1 MNLPLKTALSA
12 LLLAAG
18 APALAQAP
26 APAPA
31 PALVQADPA
40 LWVVKDE
47 DTTIYLFGSVHVLK
61 PGIMWFDD
69 EVKAAFDKAD
79 TLVLEMVQPDQNEM
93 MSKLTKIAIDPD
105 GPPLSEKLEAAPR
118 AAYVAAMTDNGLP
131 WQALESFE
139 PWMAGITLAVAPLGK
154 LGYVEDAGVEKVLT
168 KAAQAAGKPIVG
180 LETADEQLG
189 YFDTLPEA
197 QQIAFLNA
205 TVAEL
210 PKMETEFGKLVD
222 NWAKGE
228 TETLG
233 EQMNAS
239 MEATPE
245 LARILLFNRNA
256 NWAKW
261 IKARLD
267 TPGTVF
273 VAVGAG
279 HLAGPKDVQDQLKAL
294 RVETARVKAADL
306 GL

>member
-1 MNLPLKTALSA
+1 MNLLLKNSLSA
-12 LLLAAG
+12 LLLAIG
-18 APALAQAP
+18 APALAQTPAP

-31 PALVQADPA
+31 PVQADPA
-40 LWVVKDE
+40 LWVVKDA

-61 PGIMWFDD
+61 PDIVWFDD
-69 EVKAAFDKAD
+69 EVKAAFNKAD
-79 TLVLEMVQPDQNEM
+79 TLVLEMVQPDQAEM
-93 MSKLTKIAIDPD
+93 MGLVTKLGIDPD
-105 GPPLSEKLEAAPR
+105 GPPLSEKLAEKPR
-118 AAYVAAMTDNGLP
+118 AAYVAAMTANGLP
-131 WQALESFE
+131 WQALEGFE

-180 LETADEQLG
+180 LETADQQLG
-189 YFDTLPEA
+189 YFDTLPEP

-210 PKMETEFGKLVD
+210 PKMESEFGTLVD

-239 MEATPE
+239 LEATPE
-245 LARILLFNRNA
+245 LAQILLFNRNA

-261 IKARLD
+261 IKTRLD

-294 RVETARVKAADL
+294 GIETARVKKADF